1 MFKKEI
7 YLSIYLIKEKN
18 LLLNENNN
26 KFLFT
31 PIINKKN
38 NNEIIQKNNLYI
50 NKKNIYDRRS
60 NSSFCFSKYR
70 CNIK

>member
-1 MFKKEI
+1 MLKNLNKTYLKKKCI
-7 YLSIYLIKEKN
+7 SVHLIKEKN
-18 LLLNENNN
+18 ILLNENNN

-50 NKKNIYDRRS
+50 NKK
-60 NSSFCFSKYR
+60 KYL
-70 CNIK
+70 